1 MDYLASDFSNNINI
15 PIGRAVI
22 LPSSFQG
29 SSRNM
34 QERYHDAMSIVLKY
48 DKPDLF
54 ITFTCN
60 PTWPEISENLF
71 NGQTL
76 ADRPD
81 IVSRVFK
88 IKLAA
93 FLSDI
98 TKNNMFGKTLAY
110 VYTIEFQKRG
120 LPHAHLLFIISS
132 EHKIDTAEAIDKFV
146 CAEIPDRTN
155 NSQLFNIV
163 TRFMIHG
170 PCGILNPRSPCMDNG
185 VCTKN
190 FPKDF
195 INDIITNTNGY
206 PLYKRRDVGSILISG
221 KPVYNRFVIPY
232 NTYLLLK
239 YNAHINVEICTSL
252 KSVKYIFKYVYKDY
266 DCANIDLNL
275 ESLPPKYDEIKS
287 HLNTRYVSSCEAMWR
302 LLEYPM
308 HDRSHA
314 IIRLALHMPFKQ
326 SVYFQQG
333 DEREAF
339 KRANLHKTTLTAW
352 FYLRLLLLHVPGATS
367 FDFLR
372 TVDDILLDTFKETAI
387 KRHLFSDDK
396 EWEHCLEE
404 TSLFQM
410 PFQFRLTFAFIC
422 IFGQPQNPE
431 YLWDKFKPYLIEDF
445 WHCNNFNLPIPEPI
459 LQPKLYDSVTETA
472 KALVMLSSLNS
483 LQKYTFDLIIHAIED
498 ISCTTRYFY
507 LDGPGGSGKTYL
519 YNTLIYYL
527 RGQNKIVLPFA
538 TTGISSILLNGGKT
552 IHSGFKLPIPILNTS
567 VSHMR
572 PLSTQAKEIKL
583 AHLIIIDESSM
594 MTKHAIRCIDV
605 LLREIMQI
613 ITPFGGKVILLG
625 GDFRQT
631 LPVIPRASKTCIIES
646 CIKSMN
652 LWHIFHQIQ
661 LTHKMRTYSEEESY
675 IKWLLQIGEGN
686 TPLLPSPLP
695 SYYVEIP
702 LSMLENSLISSIY
715 GDSLLLNNI
724 DYLSTSIILT
734 TKNDIT
740 LTLNNTIISKLPCPL
755 RQYYSSD
762 SFLSDHTDDS
772 LNYPLEFLNS
782 HTFWN
787 STAHTIIKRLCN
799 GPRLII
805 KSMHNYFLDAEIITG
820 TNKGYRVFIPRID
833 LTPSESQ

>member
-15 PIGRAVI
+15 PIGRARAVI

-29 SSRNM
+29 SPRNM
-34 QERYHDAMSIVLKY
+34 QERYHDAMFIVLKY
-48 DKPDLF
+48 GKPYLF

-71 NGQTL
+71 NGQTP

-195 INDIITNTNGY
+195 INDTITNTNGY

-221 KPVYNRFVIPY
+221 KPVDNRFVIPY

-239 YNAHINVEICTSL
+239 YNAHINVEICTSV
-252 KSVKYIFKYVYKDY
+252 KSVKYIFKYAYKGY

-352 FYLRLLLLHVPGATS
+352 FLLN
-367 FDFLR
+367 
-372 TVDDILLDTFKETAI
+372 
-387 KRHLFSDDK
+387 
-396 EWEHCLEE
+396 
-404 TSLFQM
+404 
-410 PFQFRLTFAFIC
+410 QF
-422 IFGQPQNPE
+422 
-431 YLWDKFKPYLIEDF
+431 YPYAR
-445 WHCNNFNLPIPEPI
+445 
-459 LQPKLYDSVTETA
+459 Q
-472 KALVMLSSLNS
+472 
-483 LQKYTFDLIIHAIED
+483 
-498 ISCTTRYFY
+498 
-507 LDGPGGSGKTYL
+507 YL
-519 YNTLIYYL
+519 YIDIPYHYVFVNYIWQKRK
-527 RGQNKIVLPFA
+527 RG
-538 TTGISSILLNGGKT
+538 
-552 IHSGFKLPIPILNTS
+552 
-567 VSHMR
+567 
-572 PLSTQAKEIKL
+572 
-583 AHLIIIDESSM
+583 
-594 MTKHAIRCIDV
+594 
-605 LLREIMQI
+605 
-613 ITPFGGKVILLG
+613 
-625 GDFRQT
+625 
-631 LPVIPRASKTCIIES
+631 
-646 CIKSMN
+646 
-652 LWHIFHQIQ
+652 HQ
-661 LTHKMRTYSEEESY
+661 
-675 IKWLLQIGEGN
+675 
-686 TPLLPSPLP
+686 
-695 SYYVEIP
+695 
-702 LSMLENSLISSIY
+702 
-715 GDSLLLNNI
+715 
-724 DYLSTSIILT
+724 SII
-734 TKNDIT
+734 
-740 LTLNNTIISKLPCPL
+740 S
-755 RQYYSSD
+755 
-762 SFLSDHTDDS
+762 
-772 LNYPLEFLNS
+772 
-782 HTFWN
+782 
-787 STAHTIIKRLCN
+787 
-799 GPRLII
+799 
-805 KSMHNYFLDAEIITG
+805 
-820 TNKGYRVFIPRID
+820 
-833 LTPSESQ
+833 